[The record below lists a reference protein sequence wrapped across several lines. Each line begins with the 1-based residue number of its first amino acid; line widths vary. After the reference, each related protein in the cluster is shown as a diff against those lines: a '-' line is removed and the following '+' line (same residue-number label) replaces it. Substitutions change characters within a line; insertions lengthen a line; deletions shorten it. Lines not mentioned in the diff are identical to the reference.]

1 MSERVDLGTATARAG
16 VAGNPSDALG
26 GAAVA
31 VPIDHLMARVEL
43 VDADTMSIE
52 RAGAPASLG
61 SVTALVEHTERYGHD
76 GGDRLVTAAIVTLR
90 HHLRRQDLDVDDR
103 PFRAAWS
110 TDIPRSVGL
119 AGSSALVI
127 ATLRA
132 LASRWQAQ
140 LTPGEIAAL
149 ALAAESDEL
158 GIAAGW
164 MDRAVQAHGRPTLVD
179 TRSPDPNGTPSM
191 RLVEPGAAVE
201 LVVAWDPAGAAPS
214 GRLHGDL
221 RAALTAGDPQV
232 RAAVDE
238 LVVAAHDAAAAMAS
252 GDVAALADAVARSCV
267 LRSRLGALDEI
278 TASMAAAVRAVGG
291 AATSAGSGGAILA
304 VPSAAGA
311 ADLVEQLQARGWSAS
326 SVRLGDAASTPAR
339 RVTPSVDVRAA
350 QPGPGQARSVTSSTS
365 SPRTS
370 LLEGP
375 TRSS

>member
-1 MSERVDLGTATARAG
+1 MATRIDLGTATARAG

-26 GAAVA
+26 GAAFA
-31 VPIDHLMARVEL
+31 VPVEYLVARVEL
-43 VDADTMSIE
+43 ADADTMSIG
-52 RAGAPASLG
+52 RSDATAPFR

-76 GGDRLVTAAIVTLR
+76 GGDRLVTAAIVTLQ
-90 HHLRRQDLDVDDR
+90 HHLRGHGIAVDDR

-132 LASRWQAQ
+132 LASRWQVR
-140 LTPGEIAAL
+140 LTPAEAAAL

-179 TRSPDPNGTPSM
+179 TRSLDPDGTPSM
-191 RLVEPGAAVE
+191 RLVDPAGPID

-221 RAALTAGDPQV
+221 RAALAAGDPLV
-232 RAAVDE
+232 CSAVDE
-238 LVVAAHDAAAAMAS
+238 LVVAAHDAAAAMAG
-252 GDVAALADAVARSCV
+252 GDAEWLADAVARSCA
-267 LRSRLGALDEI
+267 LRRRLGALDEI
-278 TASMAAAVRAVGG
+278 TASMADAVRSAGG
-291 AATSAGSGGAILA
+291 AATSAGSGGAVLA
-304 VPSAAGA
+304 VPGSAGA
-311 ADLVEQLQARGWSAS
+311 AALVEQLAARGWSAS
-326 SVRLGDAASTPAR
+326 MVRLGHTTAMQEQAEP
-339 RVTPSVDVRAA
+339 V
-350 QPGPGQARSVTSSTS
+350 QARSTTSSTT

-375 TRSS
+375 TRTS